1 MKTQEIKQLVEY
13 FEDRIVK
20 NFETH
25 FSYLVLEDFYDG
37 GFEDRIEDEFFYE
50 EYFSR
55 YESKIIDL
63 LLLIESNEDNIYIDF
78 KLRLI
83 KLKRIIDNYLLKS
96 DETTDKKHRVPRA
109 KKFLF
114 TDYKIL
120 DTLYSKLFENKLI
133 ELSNNNFKD
142 ILSNKSDDKI
152 QWLGTEI
159 QITNLIN
166 LLIIHNHLD
175 GENSNQKYLLISH
188 YFINKQNNSFRP
200 KQLAAVYSEKVSSIP
215 ADDIINKIV
224 THL

>member
-1 MKTQEIKQLVEY
+1 MKTEEIRQLIEY
-13 FEDRIVK
+13 FEERILN

-25 FSYLVLEDFYDG
+25 FSYLVLEDFYTG
-37 GFEDRIEDEFFYE
+37 GSEDRIKDEFFYE

-63 LLLIESNEDNIYIDF
+63 LLLIENKEDNVYNDF

-96 DETTDKKHRVPRA
+96 DETTDKEHRVPRA

-114 TDYKIL
+114 NDSNTL
-120 DTLYSKLFENKLI
+120 DTLHSKLIENKLI
-133 ELSNNNFKD
+133 ELSDNNFKD
-142 ILSNKSDDKI
+142 ILSNKSDEKI

-166 LLIIHNHLD
+166 LLIAHNHLD
-175 GENSNQKYLLISH
+175 GENSTQKYSLISH
-188 YFINKQNNSFRP
+188 YFTNKQNKPFRA
-200 KQLAAVYSEKVSSIP
+200 KQLAAVYSDKSSSIP
-215 ADDIINKIV
+215 YDDIINKLV